1 MDPDSSDEMVD
12 HVVDFFDRIAPHYD
26 AWAGGQHGRVAAR
39 LVDLAAPAKNE
50 QVLDVGT
57 GTGLVAHLVAP
68 RVKPGLVFGIDLSE
82 NMLSIARARQG
93 DGPKARVLPAL
104 GDRGDNPARQGG
116 SPTARALP
124 APGDRGDNPPR
135 QGGSPTAR
143 ALPAPGDRGDNPPRK
158 NPNVQFL
165 GMAAEHLVFRPETF
179 DLVTMGQALAY
190 LADPTQA
197 LAEAHRVLRPGGRL
211 AMSCQR
217 RSLNTRA
224 QDLFFQGLAP
234 LARRHYLSLPR
245 YSSERS
251 RFGEPDVLTQILEA
265 AGFEVGRL
273 TEMVTGGRAN
283 DAREWT
289 ELMAGAGPLPY
300 TLIRALGPRYRN
312 ELEAEVEA
320 AMASLGDPDDAFRY
334 HHSYVVVV
342 ARKR

>member
-104 GDRGDNPARQGG
+104 GDRGDNPA
-116 SPTARALP
+116 
-124 APGDRGDNPPR
+124 
-135 QGGSPTAR
+135 
-143 ALPAPGDRGDNPPRK
+143 RK

-334 HHSYVVVV
+334 HHSYVLAV
-342 ARKR
+342 ATKR